1 MCEWD
6 MVVGNLIPEMNFLFL
21 QHQSCGNRVNRCV
34 APSLI
39 EETTVL
45 VQRSEIVNISVGPQ
59 PLQAANFKVGPL
71 TERLERLEFH
81 LV

>member
-6 MVVGNLIPEMNFLFL
+6 MVVRDVIPEVDFLFL
-21 QHQSCGNRVNRCV
+21 QHHRSGNGVNRCV